1 MARLAVVP
9 DLESELDRLYEL
21 PLDDFTPARNELAA
35 RLKKAGQDD
44 AGARVKALRK
54 PSVAVWTVNQLARRH
69 GGEVAELIDAG
80 KRLRTA
86 QETALRGGGADD
98 VRSSTRAERDA
109 LRKLTRL
116 AEAVL
121 THAGRPASPQTLE
134 RVSSTLRAAAVDP
147 RAGELVSRG
156 RLAEEVEAPGFAA
169 VAEIAPRAGAQARPR
184 KPRTDAAAKRE
195 HDQRMRRLR
204 RDAETAERAAAAAE
218 AEAEKTADE
227 AAAARERAK
236 QARRDA
242 RAATKALDAEE
253 RR

>member
-69 GGEVAELIDAG
+69 GAEVAELIDAG
-80 KRLRTA
+80 ERLRTA
-86 QETALRGGGADD
+86 QEAALRGGGADD

-121 THAGRPASPQTLE
+121 VDAGRPASPQTLE
-134 RVSSTLRAAAVDP
+134 RVSSTLRAAAVNP

-169 VAEIAPRAGAQARPR
+169 VAEIAPPGGAQARPP
-184 KPRTDAAAKRE
+184 KPGRDAAAKRE
-195 HDQRMRRLR
+195 HDQLMRRLR

-218 AEAEKTADE
+218 AEAEKAADE

-236 QARRDA
+236 QARREA
-242 RAATKALDAEE
+242 RAAAKALDAEE

>member
-21 PLDDFTPARNELAA
+21 PLDAFTPARNELAA

-147 RAGELVSRG
+147 RASELVS
-156 RLAEEVEAPGFAA
+156 AEEVQAPGFAA
-169 VAEIAPRAGAQARPR
+169 VAEIAPRAGAQARRR

-218 AEAEKTADE
+218 AEAEKAADD